1 MPEPFKAD
9 VQYNDFKGTIA
20 IDGHDGGFLE
30 ELAAQA
36 QIPDGYYPVGFE
48 MWNALPDDDGSIPL
62 TIVAAR
68 CEQVGHNIDEIIKYN
83 QAHGELPVYRFDSR
97 IDFAEL
103 RSLMKRLDIKVLI
116 RSLENANVAVYTSA
130 ES

>member
-1 MPEPFKAD
+1 MPESFKAD

-20 IDGHDGGFLE
+20 IDGHEGDFLN

-36 QIPDGYYPVGFE
+36 NIPEGYYPVGFQ
-48 MWNALPDDDGSIPL
+48 MWNAIPNDDDSIPV
-62 TIVAAR
+62 TIIAAR
-68 CEQVGHNIDEIIKYN
+68 CEQVGHSIDDMINYN
-83 QAHGELPVYRFDSR
+83 QNHGELPVHRFDSR
-97 IDFAEL
+97 IAFDDL

-116 RSLENANVAVYTSA
+116 QSLENVNVAVYGFG